1 MCGTEILKRLED
13 FCFWFLLGSK
23 RQEKSAWYLRKLIRM
38 GTLWPRAWLSSD
50 SGFLPSPL
58 NKNGSHNPE
67 LVIMLSVLYKHWD
80 ATVKTID
87 REENSRWLTLQC
99 IRNFSYAESKIS
111 SRIRNE
117 PFCWRCVNT
126 IRHYKLLATFGY
138 WNDHTGQDIR
148 ATKLFLTKSYIV
160 CNLFIIY
167 SVTRDN

>member
-1 MCGTEILKRLED
+1 MRHWNSQTLRTFL
-13 FCFWFLLGSK
+13 FLFLLGSK

-38 GTLWPRAWLSSD
+38 GTFLPRAWLSSD
-50 SGFLPSPL
+50 SGFLPSLL
-58 NKNGSHNPE
+58 NKNGSHNLE

-80 ATVKTID
+80 ATVKTIN
-87 REENSRWLTLQC
+87 REENSRWWMLRC
-99 IRNFSYAESKIS
+99 IRDFSYAESKIS

-126 IRHYKLLATFGY
+126 IRNYKLLATFGY
-138 WNDHTGQDIR
+138 WNNHTGQNIR

-167 SVTRDN
+167 SVTRHN